1 MYYQVPWDTALLFL
15 RKLKIIGIKVSGNT
29 REAVRADLMAMR
41 DKLRDLDIDEEGLL
55 EPTGNDSLSSPNLA
69 NSEDPKQEF
78 DDLVMN
84 ENTLQAEKVLRR
96 VMLAA
101 DGLIDP
107 NTFGRWCEV
116 ILVRVKCR
124 PQRSSATID
133 SNIEGCLCA
142 CANVYPR

>member
-1 MYYQVPWDTALLFL
+1 M
-15 RKLKIIGIKVSGNT
+15 SGNT
-29 REAVRADLMAMR
+29 REAVRADLVEMR

-55 EPTGNDSLSSPNLA
+55 EPTNDALSSPHLA

-116 ILVRVKCR
+116 ILAAVSGFR
-124 PQRSSATID
+124 
-133 SNIEGCLCA
+133 
-142 CANVYPR
+142 